1 MSHPEDGDAQSTTL
15 HEIKTLILSYHPV
28 IALDT
33 VEEERA
39 DAILDS
45 VAAELDLPLF
55 EWSVTRGLRR
65 KGQGTAFHGTN
76 QPLILL
82 KHLAG
87 LTVEGL
93 FVLKDFAGYLE
104 DGEVRRQFREVAQT
118 FSKRKSTAV
127 VTGDGVELPSGVGHM
142 AAHYRLRLPSVSE
155 LRDLVR
161 EVIQSLRERRSFRI
175 ELGPDDL
182 NDLLQALRGMTLK
195 QARQILAYC
204 IQEDGRL
211 SREDIEHVI
220 RRKGESIR
228 DQGLLEFYPAASN
241 RYEIGGFRRLR
252 EWLDRARVGF
262 TAEARRLNLNPPKG
276 IMLVGVQ
283 GCGKSLAAKYV
294 ARHWRMP
301 LLKMDAGRLYDK
313 YVGESEKNFRRATAQ
328 AEAMAPVVLWIDE
341 IEKGFASAGGSGAD
355 GGLSVRVLGFL
366 LTWMQEKAPGVF
378 VVATAND
385 VAALPPELLRKGRFD
400 EIFFVDLPDAE
411 GRKTIFR
418 IHLALR
424 KQSADDLDLDLL
436 AAETDGFSGAEIEQ
450 AVITSLYQALH
461 RRRKLTAETI
471 LDEVRST
478 VPLSVSRREE
488 IGSLRR
494 WAEERFVPAD

>member
-1 MSHPEDGDAQSTTL
+1 MSYAENEGTRSTTP
-15 HEIKTLILSYHPV
+15 HEIRTLILSYHPV
-28 IALDT
+28 VVLDT
-33 VEEERA
+33 VEEERTE
-39 DAILDS
+39 AILEG
-45 VAAELDLPLF
+45 VATELGLPLF

-65 KGQGTAFHGTN
+65 KGQGTAFHGTQ

-93 FVLKDFAGYLE
+93 FVLKDFAGYLD

-118 FSKRKSTAV
+118 FSRRRSTAV
-127 VTGDGVELPSGVGHM
+127 IIGDGVELPSVVEHM
-142 AAHYRLRLPSVSE
+142 AVRHRLRLPEIPE

-161 EVIQSLRERRSFRI
+161 QVLASLRERVSFRV

-182 NDLLQALRGMTLK
+182 DELLRALRGMTLK
-195 QARQILAYC
+195 QARQTLAYC

-211 SREDIEHVI
+211 SREDIDHVI

-241 RYEIGGFRRLR
+241 EYQLGGFLRLR

-262 TAEARRLNLNPPKG
+262 SPEARRFNLNPPKG

-294 ARHWRMP
+294 ARHWSMP
-301 LLKMDAGRLYDK
+301 LLKLDAGRLYDK

-341 IEKGFASAGGSGAD
+341 IEKSFASAGSAGVD
-355 GGLSVRVLGFL
+355 GGLSVRVLGSF

-385 VAALPPELLRKGRFD
+385 VGSLPPELLRKGRFD

-411 GRKTIFR
+411 GRKNIFR
-418 IHLALR
+418 IHLSLR
-424 KQSADDLDLDLL
+424 RQPADRLDLDQL
-436 AAETDGFSGAEIEQ
+436 AEATEGFSGAEIEQ
-450 AVITSLYQALH
+450 LVIAALYRALH
-461 RRRKLTAETI
+461 RRRDLTGEI
-471 LDEVRST
+471 LLDEAGST

-488 IGSLRR
+488 IDALRR
-494 WAEERFVPAD
+494 WAEQRFVRAD